1 MRRCRSVILCVGIG
15 LFAAGCPKGQTDYS
29 KGRKAE
35 TIEDYDAALEFYQK
49 ALKSDPNNA
58 GYKIRLN
65 QTRFEAGEM
74 HIKLGL
80 KQRENGDLQGAAAQF
95 QRAQNID
102 PSSSIASQELKK
114 TLAMIAEQTHAAENA
129 KPASE
134 DDGQKF
140 MTAPPQLKP
149 LSSVAISYKAS
160 GDAKIVF
167 DTIGKLAG
175 ITVIYDPDFPAR
187 RISADLNNVTLDQ
200 ALEIVCL
207 QSKAAWK
214 AITENIILVYPDQA
228 TKRKE
233 NEEEVLKT
241 FYLSN
246 TVTPQDL
253 TEIVTGLRSLFDLK
267 RVQQLNSQNAIIIR
281 ATPDVL
287 TLIGKVID
295 DIDKAKPEVIIQVQ
309 VLEARTDRLRTLG
322 VLPGQS
328 ASIAINPNASSTTGS
343 TVTTGG
349 GNSATGSTTTTTPI
363 TLHDLSHL
371 NSSDYVVTLPNF
383 TATAVLTDSYTKI
396 IQNPEIRSV
405 DGQQAK
411 LKIGDRIPI
420 ATGSFQAG
428 VGVGAVGSAGL
439 VNPLVNTQFQ
449 YQDVGVNIDVTPRV
463 HPNHEVSMKTK
474 IEVSAVTGTSTIG
487 GISQPIISQRV
498 VEHDIRLKDG
508 EAFILGGLIQRTDQ
522 KTLNGWPGL
531 AKIPVLRYLFSTDSV
546 DHQEDE
552 VLIVMIPHIVRMQDW
567 TRENL
572 RGIYSGSDQDVKVK
586 HEREIRA
593 PVTEP
598 AKPTGQAPAAMT
610 PATAAPGTA
619 PAAAVNPPQGQPGKM
634 RFEPGTLSLKV
645 GETKTVA
652 VVVENVSD
660 LFSIPML
667 LQYNP
672 AVISIEEFQHAVSQG
687 QQGGFLSGGTQEIAI
702 VSNVNREKGQAV
714 ISATRQPNTA
724 GVSGS
729 GTLLGIVIKGIAP
742 GSSNLSIVQ
751 QNAKDSQQR
760 PIPIVTS
767 EATIQVQP

>member
-1 MRRCRSVILCVGIG
+1 MRRCTSIILCVGIG

-29 KGRKAE
+29 NGRKAE
-35 TIEDYDAALEFYQK
+35 TIDDYDAALEYYQK
-49 ALKSDPNNA
+49 ALKADPNNA
-58 GYKIRLN
+58 GFKIRVN

-74 HIKLGL
+74 HIKLGI

-95 QRAQNID
+95 QRAQSID
-102 PSSSIASQELKK
+102 PASAIAGQELKK
-114 TLAMIAEQTHAAENA
+114 TLALIAEQNHAGDNA
-129 KPASE
+129 PTSDNGFE
-134 DDGQKF
+134 KF
-140 MTAPPQLKP
+140 MSAPPELKP
-149 LSSVAISYKAS
+149 LSNVAISYKAS

-167 DTIGKLAG
+167 DTIAKLAG

-187 RISADLNNVTLDQ
+187 RISADLNNVTLEQ
-200 ALEIVCL
+200 ALEIVSL
-207 QSKAAWK
+207 QSKAIWK
-214 AITENIILVYPDQA
+214 PITENIIMVVPDQA
-228 TKRKE
+228 TKRHDF
-233 NEEEVLKT
+233 EEEILKT

-267 RVQQLNSQNAIIIR
+267 RIQQLNSQNAIIIR

-287 TLIGKVID
+287 TLVSKVLD
-295 DIDKAKPEVIIQVQ
+295 DIDKAKPEVVIQVE

-322 VLPGQS
+322 VLPGQT
-328 ASIAINPNASSTTGS
+328 ASIAINPTGTT
-343 TVTTGG
+343 TTGG
-349 GNSATGSTTTTTPI
+349 TATGAGGGTVQTQQTTTNI
-363 TLHDLSHL
+363 TLDTLRHL
-371 NSSDYVVTLPNF
+371 NASDYSVTLPNF
-383 TATAVLTDSYTKI
+383 TATAILTDTYTKI
-396 IQNPEIRSV
+396 IQNPEIRSI

-463 HPNHEVSMKTK
+463 HPDREISLKTK
-474 IEVSAVTGTSTIG
+474 IEVSSVTGTSTIG

-508 EAFILGGLIQRTDQ
+508 EAFILGGLIQRTDS

-531 AKIPVLRYLFSTDSV
+531 AKIPVIRYLFSTDSTE
-546 DHQEDE
+546 HQEDE
-552 VLIVMIPHIVRMQDW
+552 VLIVMIPHIVRLPDW
-567 TRENL
+567 TKENL
-572 RGIYSGSDQDVKVK
+572 RGIYSGSDTDIKVK
-586 HEREIRA
+586 RQSEVRT
-593 PVTEP
+593 PVSEP
-598 AKPTGQAPAAMT
+598 AKPTAQGAPPAGLQHQT
-610 PATAAPGTA
+610 PPAPGS
-619 PAAAVNPPQGQPGKM
+619 AAVGLPQGQPGKM
-634 RFEPGTLSLKV
+634 RFEPGTISLKV
-645 GETKTVA
+645 GETRTVA

-672 AVISIEEFQHAVSQG
+672 AVISIEEFQHAVSEG

-702 VSNVNREKGQAV
+702 VSNVNKEKGQAV
-714 ISATRQPNTA
+714 ISATRQPNTP

-742 GSSNLSIVQ
+742 GSANLSIVQ

-760 PIPIVTS
+760 PIPLVTS
-767 EATIQVQP
+767 EATVQVQP